1 MQDDLEDFL
10 ARAAK
15 RRADKANRQRGEE
28 IRSESRRIKQE
39 IRSQYSDSRSE
50 RVVNVD
56 DYEEEVFEAELVGED
71 LAQAE

>member
-28 IRSESRRIKQE
+28 IRSESRRIK
-39 IRSQYSDSRSE
+39 
-50 RVVNVD
+50 
-56 DYEEEVFEAELVGED
+56 
-71 LAQAE
+71 